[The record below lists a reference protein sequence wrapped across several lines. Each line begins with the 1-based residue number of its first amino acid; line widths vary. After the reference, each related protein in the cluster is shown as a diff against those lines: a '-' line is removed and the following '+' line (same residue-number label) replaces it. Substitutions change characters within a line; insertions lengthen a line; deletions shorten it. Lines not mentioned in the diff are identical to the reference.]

1 MILRQTPPF
10 GPLHWASSVT
20 LDHYAFFRAAIPVRA
35 DFKSNRDYHKQ
46 GEMTDENLKDYTN
59 GDLVALKE
67 AKISVFD
74 QGRKAIRQPLR

>member
-1 MILRQTPPF
+1 
-10 GPLHWASSVT
+10 
-20 LDHYAFFRAAIPVRA
+20 
-35 DFKSNRDYHKQ
+35 
-46 GEMTDENLKDYTN
+46 MTDENLKDYTN